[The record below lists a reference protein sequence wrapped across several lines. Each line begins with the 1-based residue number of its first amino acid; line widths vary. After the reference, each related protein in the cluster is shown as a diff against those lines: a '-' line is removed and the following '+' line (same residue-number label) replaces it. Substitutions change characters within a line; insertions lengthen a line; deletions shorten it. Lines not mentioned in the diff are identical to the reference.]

1 MKIRL
6 STLLALALGVMGFA
20 QQSFA
25 CGEKF
30 LIVGRGSRF
39 QRGYVALHPA
49 SVLLLNTHLTG
60 QRDLQTR
67 LKLAGHRIQLV
78 ADANQLREAM
88 KSGNPDLVLADVSD
102 APEVNGLMTETATTA
117 LFLPVVDGSSKESI
131 SAVETHYK
139 CPLKHETKSKNRS
152 FLATIDA
159 VMESKIKSKPL
170 DCDVVK

>member
-1 MKIRL
+1 VKLRL
-6 STLLALALGVMGFA
+6 PAFVLLAFGIFGFA

-60 QRDLQTR
+60 QKDLQTR
-67 LKLAGHRIQLV
+67 LKLAGHRVQLA
-78 ADANQLREAM
+78 ADAAQLREAM
-88 KSGNPDLVLADVSD
+88 KSGNPDLILADVSD
-102 APEVNGLMTETATTA
+102 APEVNGLMTSTATTA
-117 LFLPVVDGSSKESI
+117 LFLPVVDGSSKTKMAEL
-131 SAVETHYK
+131 ETLYK
-139 CPLKHETKSKNRS
+139 CPLTHESKSKNRG

-159 VMESKIKSKPL
+159 VLESKIKAKPL
-170 DCDVVK
+170 DCDVK

>member
-6 STLLALALGVMGFA
+6 PALFVLALGVVGFA

-49 SVLLLNTHLTG
+49 SVLLLNTNLTG
-60 QRDLQTR
+60 QKELQTR
-67 LKLAGHRIQLV
+67 LKLAGHRVQLA
-78 ADANQLREAM
+78 ADAAQLREAM
-88 KSGNPDLVLADVSD
+88 KTGKPDLILADVTD
-102 APEVNGLMTETATTA
+102 APEVNGLMTSTATTA
-117 LFLPVVDGSSKESI
+117 LFLPVVDGSSKAKMAEF
-131 SAVETHYK
+131 ETLYK
-139 CPLKHETKSKNRS
+139 CPLKHDSKSKNRG

-159 VMESKIKSKPL
+159 VLESKIKSTPL
-170 DCDVVK
+170 DCDVK